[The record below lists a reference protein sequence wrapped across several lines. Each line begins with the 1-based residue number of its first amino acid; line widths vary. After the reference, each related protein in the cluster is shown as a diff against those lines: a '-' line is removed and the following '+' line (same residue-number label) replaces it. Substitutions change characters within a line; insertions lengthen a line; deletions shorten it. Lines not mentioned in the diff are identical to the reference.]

1 MEKRTAKA
9 GIHEKDRSTTSS
21 SVHTVMSSSA
31 PSTTHLS
38 ILRGSEKKCTP
49 ILTIAPFF
57 YNNPCF
63 FLFQGKTSTISACL
77 FSTETV
83 LSLTYRQTGRRTG
96 RNCMAFGYLILH
108 IPYTSKRRNC
118 RWVEY
123 LWKRRRGERDI
134 ARIRRVFSRES
145 NPYFHDDRLHCPDD
159 RLHRSE
165 LPDSLYTK
173 SDFVAMK
180 TVVGRKNRAP
190 HGNGLPKALFSIR
203 KQLSEEHLADGF
215 QVIFKMFFYNKG
227 GINCLSCAW

>member
-57 YNNPCF
+57 TITLVF

-123 LWKRRRGERDI
+123 LWKRRRGEKGYRPDPEGLFKGI
-134 ARIRRVFSRES
+134 EPLFPRRPSSLPWRPSSSLRAAGFTLYEVGLRGDEDGRREEKPRTSREW
-145 NPYFHDDRLHCPDD
+145 PP
-159 RLHRSE
+159 
-165 LPDSLYTK
+165 K
-173 SDFVAMK
+173 
-180 TVVGRKNRAP
+180 
-190 HGNGLPKALFSIR
+190 GL
-203 KQLSEEHLADGF
+203 
-215 QVIFKMFFYNKG
+215 IFDP
-227 GINCLSCAW
+227 